1 MSRQIRVARHTEHP
15 EISNVVGKQ
24 EVGGAIQKVGKSG
37 LGSFPALYLHEK
49 PNFSSYVINLKK
61 IKSNKK
67 SSQKYTLNSV
77 FQSI

>member
-49 PNFSSYVINLKK
+49 PNFSSCVITLKK
-61 IKSNKK
+61 IKPFLRNQAKN
-67 SSQKYTLNSV
+67 TL
-77 FQSI
+77 